1 MDIGPLVQKSQLELN
16 EVVGTK
22 ESAASVCNSIELTN
36 GPQRKFSVRN
46 QKESSKGIFALHKMA
61 KSR

>member
-22 ESAASVCNSIELTN
+22 ESAASVT
-36 GPQRKFSVRN
+36 R
-46 QKESSKGIFALHKMA
+46 
-61 KSR
+61 